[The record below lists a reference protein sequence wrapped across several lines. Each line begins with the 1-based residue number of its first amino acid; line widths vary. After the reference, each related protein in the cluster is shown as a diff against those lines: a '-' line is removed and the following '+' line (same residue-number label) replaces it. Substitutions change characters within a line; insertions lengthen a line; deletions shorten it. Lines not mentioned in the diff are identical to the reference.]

1 MCLNPIHRSYVNY
14 LGSRKSVA
22 CACGHCLECAQKYQN
37 DWSFRLSCES
47 LYWKHVYFITLTY
60 DNDNLPLQTISDNTY
75 LSAVN
80 DALSLL
86 PKTKS
91 RVKFLNNKNN
101 EHIHNVLLGSK
112 FGDMIP
118 QVDKVDCQLYI
129 KRLRECIRTEFRSF
143 IKFFLCSEYGP
154 NTFRPHYHILIYSNL
169 SVGQISPFFI
179 SCWDLGEVKFK
190 EIEYDHSP
198 DGDFQFVS
206 GYVSKYVSKPT
217 VFESPW
223 VNYGFVKK
231 PFRLMSKGLG
241 FRYVANIINGYLSDW
256 CKKFP
261 ALFKSYQY
269 DEIQSKFSIEFGN
282 IAKSSIL
289 KLDKDKY
296 GEIASVLLHNFV
308 YLRKTKSG
316 KQHFF
321 KFPRFFENF
330 LFPLR
335 QTQRF
340 VYNETTKTFSYR
352 PVNVLDTESALYR
365 FYKDCLLEQFDNRGK
380 SNAFAE
386 SCDKGVDIAQAYLL
400 VARQDR
406 RMVAERGKRLFKS
419 FSKFY
424 YGKLSR
430 PE

>member
-1 MCLNPIHRSYVNY
+1 MCLSPINRSYVNY

-22 CACGHCLECAQKYQN
+22 CACGRCLECAQKYQN

-60 DNDNLPLQTISDNTY
+60 DNEHLPLRTISDNTY
-75 LSAVN
+75 LAAAN
-80 DALSLL
+80 QLLSLL

-91 RVKFLNNKNN
+91 RVKFLYNKNN
-101 EHIHNVLLGSK
+101 EYIHNVLLGSK
-112 FGDMIP
+112 LGDLIP
-118 QVDKVDCQLYI
+118 EVNKVDCQLYM
-129 KRLRECIRTEFRSF
+129 KRLRESIRNEHNDY

-154 NTFRPHYHILIYSNL
+154 NTFRPHYHLLIYSNL
-169 SVGQISPFFI
+169 SVGQISRFFI

-190 EIEYDHSP
+190 EIVYDHSP
-198 DGDFQFVS
+198 DGDFSFVS
-206 GYVSKYVSKPT
+206 GYVSKYVSKPS

-223 VNYGFVKK
+223 VNYGFVQK

-241 FRYVANIINGYLSDW
+241 YRYVANIVNTYLRDW

-261 ALFKSYQY
+261 AIFKSYEY
-269 DEIQSKFSIEFGN
+269 DIDKCKFHINFGN

-289 KLDKDKY
+289 KLDRYKY
-296 GEIASVLLHNFV
+296 SEIASVLLHNFS

-335 QTQRF
+335 KIKRF
-340 VYNETTKTFSYR
+340 VYDEVTKTFSYR
-352 PVNVLDTESALYR
+352 YVDVLDTESALYR
-365 FYKDCLLEQFDNRGK
+365 FYKDCLLEQFDSR
-380 SNAFAE
+380 SRAAAFAE
-386 SCDKGVDIAQAYLL
+386 SCDKGITTSQAFLL
-400 VARQDR
+400 VAQQDR
-406 RMVAERGKRLFKS
+406 LMVAERSKRLFKS
-419 FSKFY
+419 FSAFY

>member
-1 MCLNPIHRSYVNY
+1 MCLNPIQRSYVNY
-14 LGSRKSVA
+14 LGSRKSVS

-47 LYWKHVYFITLTY
+47 LYWKHVYFVTLTY
-60 DNDNLPLQTISDNTY
+60 DNENLPLRTISDTTY
-75 LSAVN
+75 LASAN
-80 DALSLL
+80 ESLTLL

-91 RVKFLNNKNN
+91 RVKFLNNNKN
-101 EHIHNVLLGSK
+101 EHIHNVLLGSQL
-112 FGDMIP
+112 GDLLP
-118 QVDKVDCQLYI
+118 EVNKVDCQLYM
-129 KRLRECIRTEFRSF
+129 KRLRESLRIEYNEF

-154 NTFRPHYHILIYSNL
+154 NTFRPHYHLLIYTNL
-169 SVGQISPFFI
+169 AVGQISPFI
-179 SCWDLGEVKFK
+179 STCWDLGEVKYK

-198 DGDFQFVS
+198 DGDFSYVS
-206 GYVSKYVSKPT
+206 GYVSKYVSKPA

-223 VNYGFVKK
+223 VNYGFVQK

-241 FRYVANIINGYLSDW
+241 YRYVANIVNKYLSYW

-261 ALFKSYQY
+261 AIFKSYEFDTQKC
-269 DEIQSKFSIEFGN
+269 KFHINFGN

-289 KLDKDKY
+289 KLDKNKY
-296 GEIASVLLHNFV
+296 GEIASVMLHNFV
-308 YLRKTKSG
+308 YMRTTKSG

-321 KFPRFFENF
+321 KFPRFFEDF

-335 QTQRF
+335 QTQRY

-352 PVNVLDTESALYR
+352 IVNVIDTESALYR
-365 FYKDCLLEQFDNRGK
+365 FYQDCLLEQFDNRGK
-380 SNAFAE
+380 SAAFAE
-386 SCDKGVDIAQAYLL
+386 SCDKGIDIATAYML
-400 VARQDR
+400 VSRQDR
-406 RMVAERGKRLFKS
+406 RLVIERGKRLFKS